1 MAIELLAKL
10 ATEVVKTDV
19 GKEFIKKLEY
29 SELKKTI
36 SVIEQIEKVNNMP
49 LQQLEYINDK
59 IVEDKANEV
68 KKGLTDEEKT
78 KIKEETGWSNEIVD
92 AIGSM
97 DECEIYKKAGLQ
109 EAEIDGKK
117 CLIKSDIYWDQKDEF
132 DRTNKERM
140 ENGQPPITKNAET
153 VELHH
158 IGQKSDSP
166 LAELAAKEHRGGGND
181 TILHDKQKESEI
193 DRNEFK
199 KERESHWQ
207 SRANE

>member
-1 MAIELLAKL
+1 MAIGLLAKL
-10 ATEVVKTDV
+10 ATEVAKTDI
-19 GKEFIKKLEY
+19 GKEFTKQLEG
-29 SELKKTI
+29 SELKKAI
-36 SVIEQIEKVNNMP
+36 SIIEQIEKVKNMP

-59 IVEDKANEV
+59 IVEEKANEV
-68 KKGLTDEEKT
+68 KKGLTDEEKA
-78 KIKEETGWSNEIVD
+78 KIKEETGWSDEIVD
-92 AIGSM
+92 AIGSI
-97 DECEIYKKAGLQ
+97 EEYEIYKKAGLQ

-117 CLIKSDIYWDQKDEF
+117 CLIRSDIDWNQKDEF
-132 DRTNKERM
+132 GRTNKERM
-140 ENGQPPITKNAET
+140 ENGQPPITKNGET

-166 LAELAAKEHRGGGND
+166 LAELTTKEHRGVGND